1 MSRKRISTKALQNGQ
16 LESRV
21 TSRAIAVLKAAE
33 EIANRAVAVGR
44 GIYEI
49 NPSLM
54 LSLRDSLRKLEDEGG
69 ITSSVSI
76 RFRGFE

>member
-1 MSRKRISTKALQNGQ
+1 MSRKRISTAALANGQ

-33 EIANRAVAVGR
+33 EIANKAVAVGL

-49 NPSLM
+49 NPAAILRLRESLQM
-54 LSLRDSLRKLEDEGG
+54 LEDEGG

-76 RFRGFE
+76 RFKGIE

>member
-1 MSRKRISTKALQNGQ
+1 MSRKRVNTRALERGQ

-21 TSRAIAVLKAAE
+21 TSRAIAVLKIAE
-33 EIANRAVAVGR
+33 EIANTAVPAGK
-44 GIYEI
+44 GLCEI
-49 NPSLM
+49 NPATI
-54 LSLRDSLRKLEDEGG
+54 LSLRESLRKLEDEGG

>member
-1 MSRKRISTKALQNGQ
+1 MSRKRISTRALEKGQ

-21 TSRAIAVLKAAE
+21 TSRAITVLKAAE
-33 EIANRAVAVGR
+33 EIANKAVAVGR

-49 NPSLM
+49 NPGAILR
-54 LSLRDSLRKLEDEGG
+54 LRESLRMLEDEGG

-76 RFRGFE
+76 RFKGIE

>member
-1 MSRKRISTKALQNGQ
+1 MSRKRISTAALAKGQ

-33 EIANRAVAVGR
+33 EIANKAVSVGR

-49 NPSLM
+49 NPAAMLRLRESLQM
-54 LSLRDSLRKLEDEGG
+54 LEDEGG

-76 RFRGFE
+76 RFKGID

>member
-1 MSRKRISTKALQNGQ
+1 MSRKRVSTRALERGQ

-21 TSRAIAVLKAAE
+21 TSRAIAVLKIAE
-33 EIANRAVAVGR
+33 EIANTAKPVGK
-44 GIYEI
+44 GLYEI
-49 NPSLM
+49 NPATI
-54 LSLRDSLRKLEDEGG
+54 LSLRESLRKLEDEGG